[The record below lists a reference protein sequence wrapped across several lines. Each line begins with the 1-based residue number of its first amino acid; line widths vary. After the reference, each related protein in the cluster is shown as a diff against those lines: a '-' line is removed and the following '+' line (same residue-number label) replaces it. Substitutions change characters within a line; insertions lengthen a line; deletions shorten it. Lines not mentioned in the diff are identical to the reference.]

1 MCMQVLSIV
10 VVIEIRI
17 SGVKVEA
24 GFDTGYES
32 DSLVCWG
39 IIVVCVFGI
48 W

>member
-1 MCMQVLSIV
+1 MTDLTLFFLSYIMCMQVLSIV

-32 DSLVCWG
+32 DSLVC
-39 IIVVCVFGI
+39 
-48 W
+48 